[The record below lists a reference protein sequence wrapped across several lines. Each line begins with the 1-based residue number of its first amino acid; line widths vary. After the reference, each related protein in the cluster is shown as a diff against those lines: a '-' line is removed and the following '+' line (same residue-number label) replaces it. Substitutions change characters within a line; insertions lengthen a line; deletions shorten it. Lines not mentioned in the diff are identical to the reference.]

1 MGHTIDMLWNVHKSH
16 HQFYNPTPFA
26 VIAEDYV
33 DQIVGAS
40 PLVFIPALVPINMDL
55 LFFQFAIF
63 FYGYGVY
70 LHWVHVSKCYH
81 GSVHDLTVLRESG
94 LLEYVNDSI
103 QIIAD
108 KAYIGEEYVVMPRKK
123 PHGRELTDE
132 DKDFNIDINSA
143 RAAIKNIIQRLKTY
157 AIFGVVYRGAIGD
170 FHKATKIV
178 QVISAL
184 CNLNLNKHSIRK

>member
-70 LHWVHVSKCYH
+70 LHWGHEFSYPDAHHPLWHIPVKQYNF
-81 GSVHDLTVLRESG
+81 E
-94 LLEYVNDSI
+94 
-103 QIIAD
+103 
-108 KAYIGEEYVVMPRKK
+108 K
-123 PHGRELTDE
+123 ELM
-132 DKDFNIDINSA
+132 
-143 RAAIKNIIQRLKTY
+143 Q
-157 AIFGVVYRGAIGD
+157 
-170 FHKATKIV
+170 
-178 QVISAL
+178 
-184 CNLNLNKHSIRK
+184 